1 MKNKLLILLF
11 EIGFRAYVEYIG
23 QISISEIFLIVFA
36 FTYLTRSLF
45 QSAIIQKLT
54 IIYSVLLLAQFF
66 SEIMSNNSIDNAY
79 KGYAVTI
86 ISYLHLMFLS
96 SQFKKNKSLIIYVL
110 IGILLRGFIFG
121 SSKEGSIDEALSGEA
136 AGFLKFYLAPMI
148 MSGLLVLS
156 MLSPRKSMALIFCF
170 VGIVLIALGA
180 RSMEP
185 LKEALE
191 QSIALTDEDLKQMG
205 LNGRKLV
212 EERYSSRM
220 LSEKMVNLYNQL
232 L

>member
-11 EIGFRAYVEYIG
+11 EIGFGAYVEYIG

-110 IGILLRGFIFG
+110 IGILR
-121 SSKEGSIDEALSGEA
+121 KEKIKIS
-136 AGFLKFYLAPMI
+136 
-148 MSGLLVLS
+148 
-156 MLSPRKSMALIFCF
+156 
-170 VGIVLIALGA
+170 
-180 RSMEP
+180 
-185 LKEALE
+185 
-191 QSIALTDEDLKQMG
+191 
-205 LNGRKLV
+205 
-212 EERYSSRM
+212 
-220 LSEKMVNLYNQL
+220 
-232 L
+232 